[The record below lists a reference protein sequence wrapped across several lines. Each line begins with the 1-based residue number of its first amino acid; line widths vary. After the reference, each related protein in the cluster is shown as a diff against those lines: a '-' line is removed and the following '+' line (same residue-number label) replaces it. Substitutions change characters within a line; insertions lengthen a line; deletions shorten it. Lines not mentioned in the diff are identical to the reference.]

1 MDQYRINLFQNSDY
15 DYSDNSLSYFTY
27 SNFGLAVLDSGY
39 NSTVSGEIWLK
50 AYLDSLEA
58 ESKKSVKYESNR
70 MFFWYGDNKPSLSE
84 KRVTLPAIVI
94 CSR

>member
-27 SNFGLAVLDSGY
+27 STFGLAVLDSGY

-58 ESKKSVKYESNR
+58 ESKKSVKYDKALTLSNAVW
-70 MFFWYGDNKPSLSE
+70 F
-84 KRVTLPAIVI
+84 
-94 CSR
+94 